1 MATYLAFVA
10 HRDDEINVAGTL
22 VRLKESGHRTVVAC
36 LTNGSRGGL
45 FDLDEEERK
54 QIAHAEFEA
63 SCKVI
68 GCEKRWVDINEHD
81 FPKPEWQQEA
91 RDRIF
96 RILCEVN
103 PNCLILHP
111 GPPLQQFDYHE
122 HHWLASSLPYAVS
135 YSASNP
141 NYARPLGLTAMTGI
155 PIVYHMCS
163 IGTPIV
169 PNRYV
174 DISDYLDRKLE
185 AAACYRSQL
194 AFLKKQHKAHFI
206 ELHRAQSIVFGSYC
220 GADAAEGF
228 CVSPAWNRLV
238 AEGVLPEH

>member
-1 MATYLAFVA
+1 MAVYLAFVA
-10 HRDDEINVAGTL
+10 HRDDEINIAGTL
-22 VRLKESGHRTVVAC
+22 ARLADAGHETHVAC

-45 FDLDEEERK
+45 FDKTEEERK
-54 QIAHAEFEA
+54 AIAYQEFHA

-68 GCEKRWVDINEHD
+68 GCTPHWVDINEHD

-91 RDRIF
+91 RSRIF

-122 HHWLASSLPYAVS
+122 HHWLASALPYAVS

-141 NYARPLGLTAMTGI
+141 NYAVPLGLKPIDSI
-155 PIVYHMCS
+155 PVVYHMCS

-185 AAACYRSQL
+185 AAACYQSQL
-194 AFLKKQHKAHFI
+194 DFLARQHQAKFI
-206 ELHRAQSIVFGSYC
+206 ELHRAQAIVFGSYC
-220 GADAAEGF
+220 GAEAAEGF
-228 CVSPAWNRLV
+228 CISPAWNRLV
-238 AEGVLPEH
+238 AEGVLPDH